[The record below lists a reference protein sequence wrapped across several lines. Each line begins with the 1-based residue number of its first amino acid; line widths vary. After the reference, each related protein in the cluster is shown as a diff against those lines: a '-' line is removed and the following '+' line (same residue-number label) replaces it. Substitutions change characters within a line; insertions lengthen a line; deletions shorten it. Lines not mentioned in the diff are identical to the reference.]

1 MFDLSNEPDASARQ
15 AARRDDEL
23 GVPFGYTNSL
33 EGLINDG
40 RHFGTIYAEPP
51 WPCDDLAHQLYITD
65 RQQRLTVDAI
75 AATAASSPAGSSNDR
90 MCTSGLQTCSFVTLS
105 CRSSLKIWGFIY
117 SGSLV
122 WILPEFD
129 AGDHLATV
137 HQFLLHGVRRD
148 SSFSKFRPQSVFFDA
163 RLLYGSPLGRH
174 RIKSLVEEVS
184 PFPRLHLFNEIVSM
198 GWTSW
203 GQSVPRPFDPDEE
216 DNWGPDEDDDCDD
229 EIYESEP
236 DAQGDD
242 LVADSPMIID
252 AVGEKPTPR
261 MHP

>member
-65 RQQRLTVDAI
+65 RQQRLSGDAI
-75 AATAASSPAGSSNDR
+75 AALPVRRLAAP
-90 MCTSGLQTCSFVTLS
+90 TSDVYIWAPDLFLRDALQILE
-105 CRSSLKIWGFIY
+105 IWGFIY

-122 WILPEFD
+122 WILPELD

-148 SSFSKFRPQSVFFDA
+148 SSFSKFRPQSVFFDV

-229 EIYESEP
+229 EICESEP